1 MYPQP
6 TRLFERLIGMRRTLT
21 ASATAVEQHTDD
33 VFAPVD
39 HDRVM
44 ERIGGGFETEVY
56 CTEDRRYLV
65 KLQSQRGSDLPTA
78 LQRARA
84 MRAIAEQIVA
94 ALGPEHSVPSAYVL
108 SRDTTGQVQ
117 VLVVQPFLHHAQPLA
132 RVDYA
137 ALSTDARHHLAVQL
151 RDILH
156 RARSLYGQTGWMPDL
171 YGLYTGSSAE
181 RKRLAAPYL
190 LLWHLWSFLVGRTL
204 LKSVN
209 LLLTAPPAS
218 RVVLVDYDRV
228 PWSPW
233 VRHVYFAVRWV
244 LSWRDNAVLHWLER
258 HSGNGS
264 AADSAPELTLP

>member
-1 MYPQP
+1 MTPP
-6 TRLFERLIGMRRTLT
+6 TACPT
-21 ASATAVEQHTDD
+21 AIEYHTDD

-65 KLQSQRGSDLPTA
+65 KLQSQRRSDLPTA
-78 LQRARA
+78 LARARG
-84 MRAIAEQIVA
+84 MRAIAEQIA
-94 ALGPEHSVPSAYVL
+94 MALGPEHSVQSAYVL

-117 VLVVQPFLHHAQPLA
+117 VLVVQPFLRHAQPLA

-137 ALSTDARHHLAVQL
+137 ALSPDERRQLALQL
-151 RDILH
+151 RDILR
-156 RARSLYGQTGWMPDL
+156 RARSFYRQTGWMPDL

-181 RKRLAAPYL
+181 RKRLMAPYL
-190 LLWHLWSFLVGRTL
+190 LLWHLWSFLVRRTL

-209 LLLTAPPAS
+209 LLVTEPPAP

-228 PWSPW
+228 RWSPL
-233 VRHVYFAVRWV
+233 VQRLYFALRWV
-244 LSWRDNAVLHWLER
+244 LSWRDDALLHWIER
-258 HSGNGS
+258 HVRNVPTRDG
-264 AADSAPELTLP
+264 APELTLT